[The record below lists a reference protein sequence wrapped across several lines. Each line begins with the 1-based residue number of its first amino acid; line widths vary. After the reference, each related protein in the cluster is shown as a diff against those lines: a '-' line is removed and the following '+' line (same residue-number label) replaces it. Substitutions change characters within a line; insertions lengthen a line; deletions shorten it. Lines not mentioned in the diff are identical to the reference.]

1 MYSFW
6 SNQVFSF
13 IKNLHFLIRS
23 YAVAAILNFRRT
35 NKASFLHGNLRNS
48 LTMKHFRQL
57 KVDVPEKQR
66 LKIPANRE
74 AWLTYRVQPCWI
86 SKWNKNPKIISNV
99 DDHQS
104 STCSRQNKPFAHL
117 FHSITRNLL
126 KWVYRRLTTTGDKD
140 KLILVPR
147 VDLWSSYAKSIIY
160 GEVGC
165 YPLKTY
171 IKTTRYY
178 GVILLCFV
186 FCIFLF
192 CFFVVFCVCVFYSVK
207 LQQVKRLDFLQYSN
221 SIILSCLSFAP
232 FVVRDYDLCLLRWSD
247 ISRCSLILSV
257 VWSLSI
263 LFRSVMWSLSLM
275 FRSVMWFLP
284 LLFCSLMWY
293 LPLLCCSLV
302 CSLSLMLCSL
312 TWSLSLLFRSVCD
325 ICRCCFHCWCN
336 RDRCCSIP
344 PFCLDILLFRPL
356 WLPCGLKWN

>member
-1 MYSFW
+1 MLMTT
-6 SNQVFSF
+6 
-13 IKNLHFLIRS
+13 K
-23 YAVAAILNFRRT
+23 VAL
-35 NKASFLHGNLRNS
+35 
-48 LTMKHFRQL
+48 
-57 KVDVPEKQR
+57 VPGK
-66 LKIPANRE
+66 
-74 AWLTYRVQPCWI
+74 
-86 SKWNKNPKIISNV
+86 
-99 DDHQS
+99 
-104 STCSRQNKPFAHL
+104 NKPFAHL

-126 KWVYRRLTTTGDKD
+126 KWVYRRLTTTDDKY

-160 GEVGC
+160 GC

-192 CFFVVFCVCVFYSVK
+192 CFFLFLCVCVFYSVK
-207 LQQVKRLDFLQYSN
+207 LQQVKRLDFLQYSS

-312 TWSLSLLFRSVCD
+312 VCSLSLLFRSVCD
-325 ICRCCFHCWCN
+325 ICRCCFDCWCN
-336 RDRCCSIP
+336 RNRCCSIP
-344 PFCLDILLFRPL
+344 PFCLGILLFRPL
-356 WLPCGLKWN
+356 WLLCGLKWN